1 MSGALTTSNI
11 IGATAAAAAVATAAA
26 TQVVASRTPPPAI
39 NPNVTLVFPNDLIQA
54 NRGYYMNIRFQQYI
68 KRSQS
73 NSAVVS
79 SQGGIK
85 LPLPNHLIDNKSV
98 EYTPSDLNPLIGA
111 IVDTVAQASSDMN
124 QLSNAGFWGEQ
135 LVKFG
140 SQFGA
145 AVAQTSSIGRN
156 LLGATSILTG
166 TSFNPYQSLLFR
178 TPVFREHTFNWKFV
192 PKNQKES
199 DDIRSIIQY
208 LQVNMLPDINSV
220 AGSSLFQF
228 PSILNI
234 QLYPA
239 AEYLYSFKPCVLRN
253 VTVNYAPQSTPA
265 FYRGTSAPAAVEISI
280 HLAEIELWTR
290 RDYPT
295 SLVGNTS
302 GNLLPVSLGNIL
314 TPVVEASTNQNG
326 SINVPGGT

>member
-1 MSGALTTSNI
+1 MAGTTSLI
-11 IGATAAAAAVATAAA
+11 IETAAAAATVALVATAATA
-26 TQVVASRTPPPAI
+26 QVVAGAAPAI
-39 NPNVTLVFPNDLIQA
+39 NPNVNLVFPNDLIQA
-54 NRGYYMNIRFQQYI
+54 NRGYYMNIKFQQYI

-85 LPLPNHLIDNKSV
+85 LPLPNQLIDNKSV

-111 IVDTVAQASSDMN
+111 FVDTVAQTSANTN
-124 QLSNAGFWGEQ
+124 QLSNAGFWKEQ
-135 LVKFG
+135 LVKLG
-140 SQFGA
+140 SQAGA
-145 AVAQTSSIGRN
+145 AVAQTSSTGRN

-178 TPVFREHTFNWKFV
+178 TPVFREHVFNWKFV

-239 AEYLYSFKPCVLRN
+239 AEYLYSFKPCVLKN
-253 VTVNYAPQSTPA
+253 VIVNYAPQSTPA

-290 RDYPT
+290 RDYP
-295 SLVGNTS
+295 SLVLPAS
-302 GNLLPVSLGNIL
+302 GSLLPVSLA
-314 TPVVEASTNQNG
+314 PVVEASTNQNG
-326 SINVPGGT
+326 SINVFGGT